1 VKPEITI
8 TQLQRDLPFTP
19 PSPLPSQR
27 TLTQK
32 SDVEPST
39 THLAYEP
46 HPGKLRHDLPF
57 TPPSPPPS
65 QRIFAQESN
74 AKPSSE
80 ITTKHLPH
88 PAPPTTPAKGLNS
101 RTRNSPDLPQF
112 GNAIESQPWV
122 TYNTESGD
130 IEVEHDD
137 GSVHKIPFQRCVIT
151 HTGCLP
157 QYETDNI
164 KVHLLTPGFV
174 VAKCTARVPY
184 VVAQSRLAG
193 LPKLPQWTE
202 ASERDS
208 NLYWFNRYV

>member
-32 SDVEPST
+32 SDVKPPT
-39 THLAYEP
+39 THLPYEP
-46 HPGKLRHDLPF
+46 HPGELRHDLPF
-57 TPPSPPPS
+57 TPPSPLPS
-65 QRIFAQESN
+65 QWILAQESN

-80 ITTKHLPH
+80 VTTKHLPH
-88 PAPPTTPAKGLNS
+88 SAPPTTPAKGLNS
-101 RTRNSPDLPQF
+101 RTRNSPDLSHF

-137 GSVHKIPFQRCVIT
+137 GSIHKIPLQLCVIT

-174 VAKCTARVPY
+174 VASCTARVPY

-208 NLYWFNRYV
+208 NLYWFNRYA